1 MVLSHWA
8 VKHHQFPKN
17 KPKGNSAWE
26 RCYHKCEGTSCINK
40 AYLCK
45 FYKTLAHRGFHS
57 GIINSVNKLNI
68 GRDHILWIKS
78 FRPAFLLQFTLQ
90 LGHGSGTGA
99 HRKLQ
104 QVDMHTATGL
114 IYLGTNELRESG
126 SSSSTQNPSCSI
138 IPAAA
143 AAWAKQHSRTMAGHM
158 FFGGYCRPRTISSTT
173 LDVDNLFWDAKVH
186 LWGPEKDSWLVEMW
200 SPQTF
205 TYLSLRLN
213 YQRKKPKSLM
223 YVWLQACL
231 LLGHHKTD
239 RN

>member
-1 MVLSHWA
+1 MNKELSA
-8 VKHHQFPKN
+8 CFLASVYLT
-17 KPKGNSAWE
+17 AWT
-26 RCYHKCEGTSCINK
+26 RI
-40 AYLCK
+40 
-45 FYKTLAHRGFHS
+45 
-57 GIINSVNKLNI
+57 
-68 GRDHILWIKS
+68 
-78 FRPAFLLQFTLQ
+78 
-90 LGHGSGTGA
+90 GTGA

-104 QVDMHTATGL
+104 QADVHTGTGL

-143 AAWAKQHSRTMAGHM
+143 AVWAKQHSQTMAGHM
-158 FFGGYCRPRTISSTT
+158 FFGGYCRPRTISNTT
-173 LDVDNLFWDAKVH
+173 LDVDNLFWDVKVY

-205 TYLSLRLN
+205 THLSLRLN
-213 YQRKKPKSLM
+213 YQRKKPKSLV